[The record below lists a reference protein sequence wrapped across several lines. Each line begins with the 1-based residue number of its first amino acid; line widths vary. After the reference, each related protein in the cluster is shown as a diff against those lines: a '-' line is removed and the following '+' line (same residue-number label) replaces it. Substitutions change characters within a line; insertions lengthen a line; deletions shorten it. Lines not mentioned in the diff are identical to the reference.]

1 MVMLQGRESFA
12 GAAGLSETGH
22 REEGSAL
29 ASALEQFGAP
39 PVSDRRA
46 QRTRPMKSVIPAIV
60 LLAMLA
66 ACGEPDSTAPGS
78 EEPVPAPE
86 VDADPTPQTGR
97 GGPSQTTSPDA
108 TTNSAPAAD

>member
-1 MVMLQGRESFA
+1 MHTFVEPFD
-12 GAAGLSETGH
+12 
-22 REEGSAL
+22 
-29 ASALEQFGAP
+29 EQFLATVTP
-39 PVSDRRA
+39 INPLRF
-46 QRTRPMKSVIPAIV
+46 PAIV